1 MIEHHDHNLKI
12 TVNVPVSKDVFE
24 AWEQL
29 DGYQEYLMEDF
40 DAFIYEALSKSVSRK
55 QMNNYIRIGIKHARD
70 TLEEMDHNNTEFEW
84 IESRDGMEA

>member
-1 MIEHHDHNLKI
+1 MMEHHDHNLKV
-12 TVNVPVSKDVFE
+12 TVNIPVSKEVFE
-24 AWEQL
+24 AWENL

-55 QMNNYIRIGIKHARD
+55 QMNNYIKIAIKHAHD
-70 TLEEMDHNNTEFEW
+70 TIEEIDHDNKW

>member
-1 MIEHHDHNLKI
+1 MTEYLDHNLKV
-12 TVNVPVSKDVFE
+12 TVNIPVTKEVFE

-29 DGYQEYLMEDF
+29 DGYQDYLMEDF

-55 QMNNYIRIGIKHARD
+55 QMNNYIKIGIKHAHD
-70 TLEEMDHNNTEFEW
+70 TIEEIDHDNKW

>member
-1 MIEHHDHNLKI
+1 MMEHHDHNLKV
-12 TVNVPVSKDVFE
+12 TVNIPVSKEVFE
-24 AWEQL
+24 AWENL

-55 QMNNYIRIGIKHARD
+55 QMNNYIKIAIKHAHD
-70 TLEEMDHNNTEFEW
+70 TIEDHDNKW